1 MNINLTLIGQ
11 SITFFFFVLFCM
23 KLIWPPIMNAL
34 EERKKTIA
42 DGLAAGERGK
52 QDLELAQNKATDVLK
67 ETKVQAGDIIAQAQK
82 RASEIVDEAKNDA
95 RAEGERILVAA
106 RAEIDQEANRAK
118 EVLRGQVVS
127 LAVAGAGKVLE
138 KEINEQSHSDMLEK
152 LASQI

>member
-23 KLIWPPIMNAL
+23 KLVWPPIMNAL

-42 DGLAAGERGK
+42 DGLASAERGK
-52 QDLELAQNKATDVLK
+52 REQELAQNKATDVLK
-67 ETKVQAGDIIAQAQK
+67 EAKDQAGDIISQAQK

-95 RAEGERILVAA
+95 RTEGERILTAA

-138 KEINEQSHSDMLEK
+138 KEISEQSHSDMLEK

>member
-23 KLIWPPIMNAL
+23 KLVWPPIMQAL
-34 EERKKTIA
+34 EDRKKTIA

-67 ETKVQAGDIIAQAQK
+67 ETKEQAGDIIAQAQK

-95 RAEGERILVAA
+95 RTEGERILTAA
-106 RAEIDQEANRAK
+106 RAEIDQEANQAK
-118 EVLRGQVVS
+118 EILRGQVVS